1 MMHSLKHSQK
11 GISTLE
17 VLIGLAVLALMSI
30 PLVQQANSSSE
41 LVQNRVAAEQLTLVA
56 NAGAA
61 YLKANYAT
69 VNAAATT
76 TTPVATTVATLI
88 TGGFLNTGFE
98 AVNPFGQT
106 ACLLTLRNAS
116 GQLESIVVTEGG
128 QATPQK
134 YRAAIA
140 ALVGA
145 RGGGVEALN
154 IQGAYGGWSI
164 PIGNYANSNCSGT
177 AVAANRLAAL
187 VTFDGTNSS
196 SLADFL
202 YRFAVPGFPDAN
214 RMFTNID
221 MNNNNLNNAND
232 VVARRFVDGNNNTF
246 LLDPHQT
253 SNVNLM
259 TMVDGRVTTRSST
272 VNLSSFLG
280 NYVHKG
286 NFFQNNNTTVPK
298 PTCPDGG
305 TTNIDVIPQ
314 RVFPSDG
321 AGYQVP
327 APTDNGATWT
337 VRILDSAST
346 LVAGATFLARTYC
359 QYT

>member
-1 MMHSLKHSQK
+1 MRGQNGFSV
-11 GISTLE
+11 LE
-17 VLIGLAVLALMSI
+17 VLIGLAVVALISI
-30 PLVQQANSSSE
+30 PLVQQANQSTE
-41 LVQNRVAAEQLTLVA
+41 LVQNRIAAEQLTLVA
-56 NAGAA
+56 NGGAS

-69 VNAAATT
+69 INAAATT
-76 TTPVATTVATLI
+76 TTPVATTVSSLVAA
-88 TGGFLNTGFE
+88 GYLNTGFQ
-98 AVNPFGQT
+98 AVNAFGQT
-106 ACLLTLRNAS
+106 ACLLTLKNAA

-128 QATPQK
+128 QPTPKK

-145 RGGGVEALN
+145 RGGGVEATT

-164 PIGNYANSNCSGT
+164 PIGNYANANCSGT
-177 AVAANRLAAL
+177 AVATDRLAAL

-196 SLADFL
+196 SISDFL

-221 MNNNNLNNAND
+221 MNNNDINNGND
-232 VVARRFVDGNNNTF
+232 VVAKRFVDANNNTF
-246 LLDPHQT
+246 LLDPDQT
-253 SNVNLM
+253 SNVNKM
-259 TMVDGRVTTRSST
+259 NMVDGKVSTRSST

-314 RVFPSDG
+314 RVLPSDG

-337 VRILDSAST
+337 VRILDSSSA
-346 LVAGATFLARTYC
+346 LVAGATYLARTYC
-359 QYT
+359 QYS